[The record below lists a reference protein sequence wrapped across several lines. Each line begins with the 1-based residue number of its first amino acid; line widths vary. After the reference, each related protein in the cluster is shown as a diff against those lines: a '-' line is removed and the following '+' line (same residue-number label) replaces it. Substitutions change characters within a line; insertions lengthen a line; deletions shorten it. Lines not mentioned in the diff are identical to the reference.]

1 MIYPQ
6 NFEQKTGF
14 DKIRHLITEKCLSP
28 LGEERV
34 AEMGFSA
41 DFEVVSKRL
50 EQTDEFISTL
60 HGDTEFPASYFF
72 DVRYSLKR
80 IRPEGTWLDER
91 ELFDLKRSL
100 QTINDIVRFFKPM
113 DDEEIKYPALTE
125 LAGDI
130 FVFPQ
135 LIGKIDSILDKF
147 GKVKDSASSTLSQIR
162 REMTITMSGISRS
175 LQSILRAAQSDGV
188 VDKDVTPTM
197 RDGRLMIP
205 VAPAFKRKIK
215 GIVHDESASGKT
227 VFIEP
232 EVVVEANNRIREL
245 EGEERRE
252 IIKILTEFTNVIR
265 PLAPDILQSYEFL
278 ADIDFIRA
286 KALFAEQVKA
296 IKPIV
301 EDKRQMDWVR
311 AVHPLLFLSL
321 QKQGKQVVPLD
332 IELTEGKRILI
343 ISGPNAG
350 GKSVCLKTVGLLQ
363 YMLQCGLLIPLH
375 ERSRTGIFEHIFID
389 IGDEQSIENDLS
401 TYSSHLTNMKYFVK
415 NCNERTIILIDE
427 FGSGT
432 EPQIGGA
439 IAEALL
445 DRFNRNHSFG
455 VITTHYQNLKHFAE
469 DTEGIVNGAIL
480 YDRHLMQPLFK
491 LSIGN
496 PGSSFAVEI
505 ARKIGLPEDVIADA
519 SANVGADYINM
530 DKYLQDI
537 VRDKRYWESK
547 RQNIRQQEKKL
558 EDVTSRYEQDL
569 EAVNKQRKEIIR
581 EAKAEAQR
589 ILAEANAK
597 IENTVREIKEAQAE
611 KEQAKRGRKALE
623 EFKNSVM
630 ATEEED
636 DKIARKMGVIAIVAL
651 VGFFMLRKGPEI
663 VQGQAEVTEYRV
675 SSKVP
680 GRILEFRVKEGQSV
694 QAGDTLAILEAP
706 DVQAKLEQ
714 ARAAES
720 AAQAQNEKALKGA
733 RREQI
738 QAAYEMWQ
746 KALAGL
752 EIAEKSYTRVKNLHD
767 QGVMSTQ
774 KLDEVTAQRNAARA
788 TEKAAKA
795 QYDMAKNGA
804 EREDKAAAAAL
815 VERAKGAVAE
825 VESYIKETYLIAQT
839 AGEVSE
845 IFPKVGELVGTG
857 APIMNIAIL
866 DDMWVTFNVREDLL
880 QGLGMNTEFEAFIP
894 ALDKNIR
901 LKVYYMKDLGTYAAW
916 KATKTTGQFDL
927 KTFEVKAAPQEK
939 VEGLRPGMS
948 VVLKK

>member
-1 MIYPQ
+1 MLDTKSQ
-6 NFEQKTGF
+6 NSNMLLAF
-14 DKIRHLITEKCLSP
+14 L
-28 LGEERV
+28 
-34 AEMGFSA
+34 
-41 DFEVVSKRL
+41 
-50 EQTDEFISTL
+50 TL
-60 HGDTEFPASYFF
+60 T
-72 DVRYSLKR
+72 
-80 IRPEGTWLDER
+80 
-91 ELFDLKRSL
+91 
-100 QTINDIVRFFKPM
+100 
-113 DDEEIKYPALTE
+113 
-125 LAGDI
+125 
-130 FVFPQ
+130 
-135 LIGKIDSILDKF
+135 
-147 GKVKDSASSTLSQIR
+147 
-162 REMTITMSGISRS
+162 
-175 LQSILRAAQSDGV
+175 
-188 VDKDVTPTM
+188 
-197 RDGRLMIP
+197 
-205 VAPAFKRKIK
+205 
-215 GIVHDESASGKT
+215 
-227 VFIEP
+227 
-232 EVVVEANNRIREL
+232 
-245 EGEERRE
+245 
-252 IIKILTEFTNVIR
+252 
-265 PLAPDILQSYEFL
+265 
-278 ADIDFIRA
+278 
-286 KALFAEQVKA
+286 
-296 IKPIV
+296 
-301 EDKRQMDWVR
+301 
-311 AVHPLLFLSL
+311 
-321 QKQGKQVVPLD
+321 
-332 IELTEGKRILI
+332 
-343 ISGPNAG
+343 
-350 GKSVCLKTVGLLQ
+350 
-363 YMLQCGLLIPLH
+363 
-375 ERSRTGIFEHIFID
+375 
-389 IGDEQSIENDLS
+389 
-401 TYSSHLTNMKYFVK
+401 
-415 NCNERTIILIDE
+415 
-427 FGSGT
+427 
-432 EPQIGGA
+432 
-439 IAEALL
+439 
-445 DRFNRNHSFG
+445 
-455 VITTHYQNLKHFAE
+455 
-469 DTEGIVNGAIL
+469 
-480 YDRHLMQPLFK
+480 
-491 LSIGN
+491 
-496 PGSSFAVEI
+496 
-505 ARKIGLPEDVIADA
+505 
-519 SANVGADYINM
+519 
-530 DKYLQDI
+530 
-537 VRDKRYWESK
+537 
-547 RQNIRQQEKKL
+547 
-558 EDVTSRYEQDL
+558 
-569 EAVNKQRKEIIR
+569 
-581 EAKAEAQR
+581 
-589 ILAEANAK
+589 
-597 IENTVREIKEAQAE
+597 
-611 KEQAKRGRKALE
+611 
-623 EFKNSVM
+623 
-630 ATEEED
+630 
-636 DKIARKMGVIAIVAL
+636 GVIAIVAL

-714 ARAAES
+714 ARAES